1 MQGRDRL
8 YHQRP
13 RLGPGPGAGRRR
25 GRVRRFQRV
34 VGRRRQS
41 RRGRSRF
48 HRGQLTILGIIIG
61 VGAVIC
67 TVAIGEGASRQV
79 QEQISNLG
87 DNLLSISAGSVD
99 RGGVHMGSAATKT
112 LTVEDARAIQ
122 EQIPLVK
129 MVSPSVGTSS
139 QVIYGNQNWF
149 TQIRGVSPEYLT
161 IRHWPLAEG
170 SVFST
175 RDVDAGANVCILGE
189 TVVENLFGDEDP
201 VGKTVR
207 IGNLPFVVIGVLSP
221 KGQSPFGQ
229 DEDDAVV
236 MPFTTV
242 QRKLAGINWLQGI
255 QCSAVSPDAIAP
267 AQAQIAGLLR
277 QRHRLRASEDD
288 DFIIRSANAL
298 AETQAQSG
306 RVMTMLLASIAS
318 VSLLVGGIGIM
329 NIMLVSVTE
338 RTREIGLRIAV
349 GASEEDVQLQFLSEA
364 LVLSLAGGAAGVVL
378 GVIGSQGLSN
388 MLRWPTSVPLESIVI
403 AVLFSAAVGVFFGY
417 YPARKAAHLD
427 PIEAL
432 RFE

>member
-1 MQGRDRL
+1 MDLKGIV
-8 YHQRP
+8 
-13 RLGPGPGAGRRR
+13 
-25 GRVRRFQRV
+25 RVATRALLRNKL
-34 VGRRRQS
+34 
-41 RRGRSRF
+41 RSA
-48 HRGQLTILGIIIG
+48 LTILGIIIG